1 MKECGSEENSKVWIF
16 HFCMSNIINFMLIFF
31 LFKKYWISWRT
42 FVNDILWSGFYRLL
56 LKGIFDAYM
65 LWPFDKNFIFE
76 LVMSISLFLFFS
88 NFFYKSYQNKCSI
101 FKLCQNQIGWWD
113 TGDIWR
119 QPYFIKNSMVYF
131 RENATKTLFLPMTF
145 MYIQT
150 LVMVRVSQK
159 NPIYVKNEL
168 G

>member
-1 MKECGSEENSKVWIF
+1 MF
-16 HFCMSNIINFMLIFF
+16 
-31 LFKKYWISWRT
+31 RT
-42 FVNDILWSGFYRLL
+42 TPGFYRLL

-88 NFFYKSYQNKCSI
+88 NFFYKSYQKKCSI

-113 TGDIWR
+113 TEDIWR
-119 QPYFIKNSMVYF
+119 QPYLIKNSMVYL
-131 RENATKTLFLPMTF
+131 KMQQKHFLMPMTF

-150 LVMVRVSQK
+150 LVMVKVSQK
-159 NPIYVKNEL
+159 NPIYVKNQL
-168 G
+168 GFSWCTEIAEGDKWCTY